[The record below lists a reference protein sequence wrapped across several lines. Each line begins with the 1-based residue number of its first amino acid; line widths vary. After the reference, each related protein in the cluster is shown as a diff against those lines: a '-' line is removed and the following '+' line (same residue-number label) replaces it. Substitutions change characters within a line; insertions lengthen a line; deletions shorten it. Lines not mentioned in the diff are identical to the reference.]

1 MLAGVAFLLALALA
15 GGVVALD
22 QRSAARNQ
30 ARSAEAER
38 LGAQAL
44 SGPRLDRSLLLARQG
59 VALDDSPVTR
69 GNLLDALLRSPAAIG
84 VMGGDGS
91 PLTALD
97 LSPNGRTLA
106 AGDTRGNVLFFDAST
121 ARRLGRPYTALR
133 PAVSAVKFSP
143 DGTLLAVVD
152 GDHLEILDA
161 RTHQQRS
168 SLSVAPPSSS
178 AVVNIPWVLGTVA
191 FSPDSRVLAADV
203 IHNQPQQSTA
213 DIVRWDTRSGQ
224 RLGLPQQVDPTP
236 QPELVGF
243 AARGAQLVTSSAA
256 ERATV
261 IRNAATLQPL
271 SRVPGGGAPAALS
284 PNGRLVAFGAADG
297 SVRLVNLR
305 SGDLRVA
312 TDRGDAAITDLRFT
326 PDSRRLLRA
335 GADGRLDEWDVA
347 DAQRIGTFTGQ
358 AGSIS
363 RVAISPDGN
372 TAYTAG
378 EDGTVT
384 AWDLAHNRRLDRPFH
399 APPRHAIVF
408 PWGDRGNSPTD
419 YAPLG
424 TSVPVAELGVVATPD
439 GRSFLV
445 PDDAGYVDA
454 FDSRTLTQTRRIPV
468 SPGTQTSAVAL
479 APNGRTVAATTAD
492 GQVRFA
498 DLRDPRRLGPL
509 QRADSDALWSLAFS
523 RDGRWLATTGT
534 NLPSVQLWDVR
545 QRTTVNTSDLTPYA
559 IAADVTF
566 SPDATKLA
574 VPVNDFQ
581 GGTALEILSVPGLRT
596 LKRLPADAGTSV
608 RFSPDGRLLA
618 FGDVQG
624 RVWLYDTR
632 IWRARGGPLVAGT
645 GAVVTVN
652 FSPDGQTLAT
662 TSDDGTT
669 RLWDV
674 PSGRPIGG
682 ALPLPTPRYVA
693 ATFVDG
699 GTHLVTLQDNGD
711 GSMWDVRP
719 QSWARRACQV
729 AGHTLTRQEWTDALP
744 DRAYAPACTPR

>member
-1 MLAGVAFLLALALA
+1 
-15 GGVVALD
+15 
-22 QRSAARNQ
+22 
-30 ARSAEAER
+30 
-38 LGAQAL
+38 
-44 SGPRLDRSLLLARQG
+44 
-59 VALDDSPVTR
+59 
-69 GNLLDALLRSPAAIG
+69 
-84 VMGGDGS
+84 
-91 PLTALD
+91 
-97 LSPNGRTLA
+97 
-106 AGDTRGNVLFFDAST
+106 
-121 ARRLGRPYTALR
+121 
-133 PAVSAVKFSP
+133 
-143 DGTLLAVVD
+143 
-152 GDHLEILDA
+152 
-161 RTHQQRS
+161 
-168 SLSVAPPSSS
+168 
-178 AVVNIPWVLGTVA
+178 
-191 FSPDSRVLAADV
+191 
-203 IHNQPQQSTA
+203 
-213 DIVRWDTRSGQ
+213 
-224 RLGLPQQVDPTP
+224 
-236 QPELVGF
+236 
-243 AARGAQLVTSSAA
+243 
-256 ERATV
+256 
-261 IRNAATLQPL
+261 
-271 SRVPGGGAPAALS
+271 
-284 PNGRLVAFGAADG
+284 
-297 SVRLVNLR
+297 
-305 SGDLRVA
+305 
-312 TDRGDAAITDLRFT
+312 
-326 PDSRRLLRA
+326 
-335 GADGRLDEWDVA
+335 
-347 DAQRIGTFTGQ
+347 
-358 AGSIS
+358 
-363 RVAISPDGN
+363 
-372 TAYTAG
+372 
-378 EDGTVT
+378 
-384 AWDLAHNRRLDRPFH
+384 
-399 APPRHAIVF
+399 
-408 PWGDRGNSPTD
+408 
-419 YAPLG
+419 
-424 TSVPVAELGVVATPD
+424 
-439 GRSFLV
+439 
-445 PDDAGYVDA
+445 
-454 FDSRTLTQTRRIPV
+454 
-468 SPGTQTSAVAL
+468 L